1 MADILSAHSPKL
13 DFQLHGAQQQV
24 HICPSPRKVVV
35 AGRGWGKSRFAGI
48 DGVLKG
54 LEDVN
59 WSGRIITPESEVMYM
74 APTFD
79 QAKGMFWPVLKE
91 IAEPVTEKVNENVG
105 LLTLINGVRIRL
117 KGMDNPDRA
126 RGFILRHA
134 ILDEFADMEPQAW
147 DVITGPSVM
156 KTNGSVLFIGT
167 PKRGRPHFGD
177 LLQYAYENE
186 INPKYGFPLWAGF
199 QFASSTNPWLDE
211 EAIEAIA
218 SNMSI
223 ERMREELEAE
233 ILAEGGNYL
242 LPEWWRFEN
251 REPADGFFVVAV
263 DLGGF
268 TPGDIKGQKERRDDT
283 AISIVK
289 IHRRG
294 WWVKEIQYGRWDTRE
309 TILRIVRAAH
319 SVDAH
324 RVGIEKGALFNSIWQ
339 NLRDVMAQFGRFR
352 QVEALTHGN
361 QHKEDR
367 VVTAL
372 EGRLQRGRIQLNCSE
387 ELAPMDRPL
396 WIQTLI
402 NQSSDF
408 PAPHTKDDLPDSL
421 SYCAQLGDTIFF
433 EYNQSAQDVW
443 VPVDPIAGV

>member
-1 MADILSAHSPKL
+1 MADLN
-13 DFQLHGAQQQV
+13 FQLHGAQQQV
-24 HICPSPRKVVV
+24 HQSKSPRKVVV
-35 AGRGWGKSRFAGI
+35 AGRGWGKTRYAAI

-54 LEDVN
+54 LEEVN
-59 WSGRIITPESEVMYM
+59 WAGRTLTTESEVMYM

-79 QAKGMFWPVLKE
+79 QAKGIYWPVLKE
-91 IAEPVTEKVNENVG
+91 VAGPVIERCHENTG

-134 ILDEFADMEPQAW
+134 ILDEFADMEPMAW

-177 LLQYAYENE
+177 LLEYSYNCEVNE
-186 INPKYGFPLWAGF
+186 KYGFPLWEGF

-211 EAIEAIA
+211 EAISSISA
-218 SNMSI
+218 NMSF

-233 ILAEGGNYL
+233 ILNEGGNYL
-242 LPEWWRFEN
+242 QPDWWEFSPH
-251 REPADGFFVVAV
+251 EPRDGYFVVAV

-268 TPGDIKGQKERRDDT
+268 TPSPENKKMKERRDDT
-283 AISIVK
+283 AISLVK
-289 IHRRG
+289 IHSKG

-309 TILRIVRAAH
+309 TALRIIRAARKC
-319 SVDAH
+319 DAM
-324 RVGIEKGALFNSIWQ
+324 RVGIEKGALYNAVWPYI
-339 NLRDVMAQFGRFR
+339 NDVMAQFGQYRKI
-352 QVEALTHGN
+352 EPLTHGN

-367 VVTAL
+367 VMAAL
-372 EGRLQRGRIQLNCSE
+372 EGRLQRHRIELNCSAH
-387 ELAPMDRPL
+387 LAHQDRPQ

-402 NQSSDF
+402 KQASDF
-408 PAPHTKDDLPDSL
+408 PAPSTPDDLIDSL
-421 SYCAQLGDTIFF
+421 SYVDQLGRTVYHQYDQK
-433 EYNQSAQDVW
+433 QSETWEPLCD
-443 VPVDPIAGV
+443 IAGV